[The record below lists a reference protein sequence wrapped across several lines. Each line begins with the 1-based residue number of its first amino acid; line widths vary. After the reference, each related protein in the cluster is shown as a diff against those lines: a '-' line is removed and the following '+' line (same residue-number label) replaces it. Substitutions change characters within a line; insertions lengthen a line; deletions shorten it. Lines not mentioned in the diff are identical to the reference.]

1 MQPAR
6 EEKRHTI
13 SAWLRRLGFK
23 PTPWR
28 VLPAAA
34 LAVYGICMGL
44 VFNAG
49 FDHPYDKVQH
59 ILFFGLLTLA
69 IHALFS
75 CRLRVSAITVL
86 ILGLIGEGIQG
97 VLPNHHAS
105 MLDAGANTIGIAI
118 VAVTIALVRSEVK
131 AAASGNTI
139 ADLPESQ
146 ALSSS
151 LSDR

>member
-1 MQPAR
+1 MQLSLPEFPEAIFLR
-6 EEKRHTI
+6 LEK
-13 SAWLRRLGFK
+13 LGFR

-28 VLPAAA
+28 VAPAVL

-97 VLPNHHAS
+97 VLPHHHAS
-105 MLDAGANTIGIAI
+105 MLDAGANTIGVAA
-118 VAVTIALVRSEVK
+118 VAVTIALVRSELK
-131 AAASGNTI
+131 AAAIRSTI
-139 ADLPESQ
+139 AEMPESQ

>member
-1 MQPAR
+1 MQQ
-6 EEKRHTI
+6 
-13 SAWLRRLGFK
+13 LGFR

-28 VLPAAA
+28 LAPAVL

-86 ILGLIGEGIQG
+86 ILGLTGEAIQG

-105 MLDAGANTIGIAI
+105 LLDAGANTIGIAV

-131 AAASGNTI
+131 AAATGSTI
-139 ADLPESQ
+139 ADMPESQ

>member
-1 MQPAR
+1 MHCRPAR
-6 EEKRHTI
+6 TREVLVARLK
-13 SAWLRRLGFK
+13 RLGFR

-28 VLPAAA
+28 IAPAA
-34 LAVYGICMGL
+34 LLTVYGLCMGL

-49 FDHPYDKVQH
+49 LDHPYDKVQH

-86 ILGLIGEGIQG
+86 ALGLIGEGIQG
-97 VLPNHHAS
+97 ALPNHHAS
-105 MLDAGANTIGIAI
+105 MLDAGANTIGVAA
-118 VAVTIALVRSEVK
+118 VAVTIALFRSEVK
-131 AAASGNTI
+131 AATTGNCL
-139 ADLPESQ
+139 AELPKGQ

-151 LSDR
+151 LSER